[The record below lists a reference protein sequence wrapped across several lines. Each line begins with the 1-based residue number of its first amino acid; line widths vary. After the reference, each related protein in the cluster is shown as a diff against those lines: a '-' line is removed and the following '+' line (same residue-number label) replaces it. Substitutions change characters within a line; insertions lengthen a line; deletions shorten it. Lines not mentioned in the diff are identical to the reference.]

1 MFLGI
6 CLGMQLMATNGYE
19 NNIKCEGL
27 NFINSEVV
35 SLKKL
40 GCKLK
45 VPHTG

>member
-1 MFLGI
+1 
-6 CLGMQLMATNGYE
+6 MATNGYE
-19 NNIKCEGL
+19 NNKKCEGL

-45 VPHTG
+45 VPILDGMD